1 MNTKLKIKD
10 KKLKML
16 KNPFYPLLT
25 THYPLKKGQVM
36 IIALVFL
43 AVVLII
49 ASSLFSR
56 VADFIRFGSNS
67 VQNEQAIE
75 LADAGIDYAT
85 QRLNDTAGAYPN
97 VSGEG
102 TDTQTLPTGQVVIQ
116 VTSGG
121 TNLKKITA
129 TGYIPN
135 QSSPRAKRT
144 VKADIVVSGESIS
157 FRYAVQTDEGGVTMS
172 QSATIKG
179 SIYSNASISAGNGNQ
194 QAIEGDAFAVGTIES
209 PPIDIGGLKREN
221 QPSKDPPT
229 VNYDF
234 WKNQANKNN
243 DPITCNPKCTISNS
257 TTIGPKKYIGDLE
270 ITNNAYVTLNGP
282 VYVTGNFSMSQGE
295 TTLKLADAFGSNNTV
310 LIIDGLAS
318 LTQGGKFEPTTANP
332 KGYIMLVTTSTSDQ
346 ALTLSQSGATAIF
359 YALEGGAELS
369 QSANVTSLVA
379 YKLTMTQSS
388 TLSYDTG
395 LADAQFTTGPGGSWQ
410 VKKGTYKFTSSP

>member
-1 MNTKLKIKD
+1 MNTKLKIKN
-10 KKLKML
+10 KRSKITSYLIL
-16 KNPFYPLLT
+16 NTYYLPRR
-25 THYPLKKGQVM
+25 GQVM

-49 ASSLFSR
+49 ASSLFTR

-67 VQNEQAIE
+67 VMKEQATN
-75 LADAGIDYAT
+75 LAEAGVDYAV
-85 QRLNDTAGAYPN
+85 QKLNEAPIGTYAGD
-97 VSGEG
+97 S
-102 TDTQTLPTGQVVIQ
+102 QTLSTGMVVIS
-116 VTSGG
+116 VADKG
-121 TNLKKITA
+121 TNLKTITV
-129 TGYIPN
+129 TGYVPN
-135 QSSPRAKRT
+135 TTNPRAKRT
-144 VKADIVVSGESIS
+144 IKADIAVSGESIS

-243 DPITCNPKCTISNS
+243 DPITCNPKCTIDY
-257 TTIGPKKYIGDLE
+257 TTSIGHRKYIGDLE
-270 ITNNAYVTLNGP
+270 ITNNVVVTLTGP
-282 VYVTGNFSMSQGE
+282 VHVTGNFSMSQGG
-295 TTLKLADAFGSNNTV
+295 TTFKLAEGFGSNNTV

-318 LTQGGKFEPTTANP
+318 LTQGGKFESTTANP

-395 LADAQFTTGPGGSWQ
+395 LADAQFTTGPSGSWQ